1 MRKFD
6 LDGHASFKN
15 IAAMNNESELTRIGL
30 QFTSA
35 GNYVH
40 GRVNNVN
47 VSNYKGILS
56 IIYRNLKSGSLSGEV
71 ILSNG
76 KKKLIQLSKAR
87 VLENNV
93 DITSEM

>member
-6 LDGHASFKN
+6 LDGYASFMN
-15 IAAMNNESELTRIGL
+15 IAAMNNESEFTRIGL
-30 QFTSA
+30 QFSSV
-35 GNYVH
+35 GDYVH

-56 IIYRNLKSGSLSGEV
+56 IIYRNLKSGNLGGEV

-76 KKKLIQLSKAR
+76 KKKLIKLSKTR